1 MNKNA
6 LSELEYEDETC
17 RIKLK
22 STAAQTIVAAAPAV
36 SAPVQAAPQPS
47 VQAERDKS
55 PQQSQR
61 KPEPRQRAGGQRPK
75 PCPILREQKESSASS
90 FLRNLLPRDLDT
102 GDLLIIVLL
111 LLMAGDH
118 PEEQNNAL
126 LTLAIYLF
134 M

>member
-1 MNKNA
+1 MYNRYIPQ
-6 LSELEYEDETC
+6 SDGTF
-17 RIKLK
+17 RR
-22 STAAQTIVAAAPAV
+22 STVPEKPPQAPNPVRKDPLPRPTQPSAQT
-36 SAPVQAAPQPS
+36 QP
-47 VQAERDKS
+47 DKN
-55 PQQSQR
+55 PQQPQR
-61 KPEPRQRAGGQRPK
+61 KPEPRQRSGGQRPK
-75 PCPILREQKESSASS
+75 PCPILREQKEASASS